1 MSTAFFTPASGS
13 ATLHDIQVPATLPL
27 SLPAQHESP
36 LASQNHGRQRSLSAL
51 SVITRP
57 NTVRWQ
63 PETPTTQSAK
73 SLLASKDDAG
83 SPITSSIHTPSTG
96 QGTFPALDNFMS
108 LKSQPYRPA
117 TDPTGSRSYTSF
129 SRAEVNEMPSD
140 AVWDQMVSETKGT
153 NLDSPLLLTGQPE
166 LMAVSMPHATS
177 MTHSRCNVMIEGNV
191 SGGGNNSSSQLERHR
206 SFPGHYRTPSGPRS
220 SGLKSAHGIP
230 FTPPTPLDARGQ
242 GQANYAANDDLADP
256 LFYSGVFGGPP
267 LQMLDQSQIAQP
279 QTQTHSQDLLEQ
291 PQTLFNYLPVSD
303 FSLPAL
309 LSSRSQTPQASF
321 PQPQAENR

>member
-13 ATLHDIQVPATLPL
+13 ATQHDIQAPATLPL

-96 QGTFPALDNFMS
+96 QGTFPALDNFVS

-117 TDPTGSRSYTSF
+117 TDPTGSRSYTTF
-129 SRAEVNEMPSD
+129 NRAEVNEMPSD
-140 AVWDQMVSETKGT
+140 EVWDQMVSETKGT

-166 LMAVSMPHATS
+166 PMAVSMPHATS
-177 MTHSRCNVMIEGNV
+177 MAHSRCNGMVEGNV

-220 SGLKSAHGIP
+220 FGLKSAQGIP

-242 GQANYAANDDLADP
+242 GQGNYAANEDLADP

-279 QTQTHSQDLLEQ
+279 QTQTHSQDLLQQ
-291 PQTLFNYLPVSD
+291 PQTLFNYLPISD
-303 FSLPAL
+303 FSLPPL
-309 LSSRSQTPQASF
+309 LSSRSQTPQAYF